1 MNKTWLL
8 HDAINR
14 FSEVVD
20 CVLTQGAQIVTRW
33 GKKAVV
39 IMAFEEYKFLQQQNG
54 SLAQFL
60 LASPLP
66 GSELNIERNKSVLS
80 TIVIML

>member
-8 HDAINR
+8 YDAKNR

-20 CVLTQGAQIVTRW
+20 CAITQGAQIITRR

-66 GSELNIERNKSVLS
+66 GSELIIEHNKSVLS
-80 TIVIML
+80 TIEIMP